1 MLALLS
7 RIKLAALH
15 FNENSGR
22 KQAVNMKGEGEF
34 YIQFPKA
41 KEGGYVVRQVK
52 SSCTYG
58 KIEFQA

>member
-1 MLALLS
+1 
-7 RIKLAALH
+7 
-15 FNENSGR
+15 
-22 KQAVNMKGEGEF
+22 MKGEGEF